1 MENRIYYGEYSLKH
15 WINMILK
22 KKITLPEYQRSFVWS
37 DKAVKRFI
45 QSLKD
50 KQFIPP
56 VTIAHYKIENE
67 DNETNLILD
76 GQQRLTSLLLAAI
89 DSCPD
94 KNKFEKSDDV
104 TKSEDDSE
112 EDDDSEKS
120 KPIKWTFNQL
130 LKFGNDIE
138 SIRDEVKKSDK
149 YYSLKIEEKIDN
161 EFLDNTFLGFSYIVP
176 ASEKK
181 DEVQKSFSKTFR
193 EINYFG
199 KSLSAQESRRSLYF
213 MNDKYKDFLDGKIE
227 NEDVLCSLTIT
238 ENMQSN
244 KIDFVR
250 YLSILSQYKAAEEN
264 AWSVLKYYS
273 SYVSRE
279 NFYVDY
285 VSFIIK
291 IEQESHGDKFDGFEM
306 DKTFP
311 NECWKERFKVLKTI
325 IAELKEKLKS
335 SKDKAKSDFDSW
347 IDADYY
353 LFGLIY
359 YVLFEDKKITLTDS
373 LIDELK
379 SKINVIRQDK
389 LSSYSKSPN
398 RLGYLRERLNDS
410 IQIYAK
416 YTE

>member
-161 EFLDNTFLGFSYIVP
+161 EFLDNTFLAFSYIVP

-273 SYVSRE
+273 SYASRE